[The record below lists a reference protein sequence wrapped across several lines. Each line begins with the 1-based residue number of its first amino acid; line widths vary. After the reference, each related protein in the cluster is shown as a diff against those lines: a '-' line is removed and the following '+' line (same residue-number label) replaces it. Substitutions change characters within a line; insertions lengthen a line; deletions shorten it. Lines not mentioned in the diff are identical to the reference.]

1 MLPQQTSVYSNQHLV
16 RRPNQYIH
24 FFPFR
29 NPHLL
34 ILAFQ
39 ERMHTTNA
47 GNFRRPRVARTTW
60 KRCRLG
66 GGTERHDGD
75 KKRKGHAV
83 IMVHLEWKDLKKIN
97 VIKVVHVEDTLGTL
111 YTGQF
116 ILSIQLIKPN
126 YLVRRMVISRAFSV
140 VAPRLWNQYPLS
152 SGVLPLLTSSKR
164 GWKHTYLNWLMMISF
179 K

>member
-16 RRPNQYIH
+16 RRPNQSIH

-97 VIKVVHVEDTLGTL
+97 VIKVVHVADTLETL

-116 ILSIQLIKPN
+116 ISSIQLIKPN
-126 YLVRRMVISRAFSV
+126 YPGNGVWAQALMETLYCVLWEDTSLSECIS
-140 VAPRLWNQYPLS
+140 
-152 SGVLPLLTSSKR
+152 LLGNET
-164 GWKHTYLNWLMMISF
+164 GNW
-179 K
+179 